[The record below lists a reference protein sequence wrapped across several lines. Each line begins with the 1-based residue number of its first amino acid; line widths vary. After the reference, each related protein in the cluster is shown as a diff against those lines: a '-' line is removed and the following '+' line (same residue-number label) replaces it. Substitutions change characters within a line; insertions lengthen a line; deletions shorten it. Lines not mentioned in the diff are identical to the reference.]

1 MSFDR
6 WFHMNYKDFHQSPI
20 QKFQNQKLFLTEEN
34 AYSKSDNIYR
44 YFVRLCIK
52 ISKNNQNEPPKYL
65 QSKIVANKIIARL
78 NNDKIE

>member
-6 WFHMNYKDFHQSPI
+6 WLHMNYKDFHQSPI

-34 AYSKSDNIYR
+34 AYSKSKLSR
-44 YFVRLCIK
+44 F
-52 ISKNNQNEPPKYL
+52 SFFQL
-65 QSKIVANKIIARL
+65 QKIIARL